1 MFANRRQLFVRQH
14 AGLLKLTSSYDIID
28 PANGQVIGAAK
39 EVPPTWA
46 KYLRLVVNKAM
57 LPTMVEVSET
67 GTSGLAVALH
77 RNAGIFSKRVRVTS
91 GTGAELGY
99 FQSKAFSLGGAL
111 KLHDTNGRLL
121 GEVKG
126 DWKGWNFKML
136 DTQGRELGVI
146 TKKWAGI
153 GKELFTTADQYAL
166 SLSEAAGSNRG
177 LCTLLLAAGLAVDLV
192 FKESSN

>member
-14 AGLLKLTSSYDIID
+14 AGILKLTGTYDIID

-46 KYLRLVVNKAM
+46 KYLRLLVNKAL
-57 LPTMVEVSET
+57 LPTSVEVSESGST
-67 GTSGLAVALH
+67 GTAVALH
-77 RNAGIFSKRVRVTS
+77 KTAGIFTKRVRVTT

-99 FQSKAFSLGGAL
+99 FQSKPFSLGGAL
-111 KLHDTNGRLL
+111 RLHDTSGKLL

-126 DWKGWNFKML
+126 DWKGWNFKMV

-153 GKELFTTADQYAL
+153 GKELFTTADQYAI
-166 SLSEAAGSNRG
+166 SLSEAAAANRG
-177 LCTLLLAAGLAVDLV
+177 LSTLLLAAGLAVDLV
-192 FKESSN
+192 FKENAK